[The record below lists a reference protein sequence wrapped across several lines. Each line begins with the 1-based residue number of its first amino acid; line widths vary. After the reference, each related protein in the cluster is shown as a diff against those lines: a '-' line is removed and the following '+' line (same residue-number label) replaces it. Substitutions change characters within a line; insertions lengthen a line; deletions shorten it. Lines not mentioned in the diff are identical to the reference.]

1 MASVLFVCWH
11 NAARSQMAEAFFE
24 RRAGSG
30 HRAVSAGTHASRA
43 LNLRVIEVM
52 SEVGIDLSQRQP
64 RQLTNDLIVEADV
77 IVSCLAP
84 DPDDYDW
91 PDAAPP
97 ADRVAAPVAARRK
110 QPNAER
116 ASPASRHHREPC
128 IRTHPRTERNRWRG
142 DLDERSGDIY
152 EHSPRR
158 ARVVS

>member
-91 PDAAPP
+91 PGAAPRRIEWRLP
-97 ADRVAAPVAARRK
+97 LPPDESNPTLNELRLLRDTIASHVSELIRELNETGGAA
-110 QPNAER
+110 
-116 ASPASRHHREPC
+116 
-128 IRTHPRTERNRWRG
+128 I
-142 DLDERSGDIY
+142 
-152 EHSPRR
+152 
-158 ARVVS
+158 